1 MKAYIFCILLLLG
14 GLTLPS
20 LAATPL
26 QLYVDNVEVSES
38 NAANVLKGQGEGR
51 DGCVSFDYKTYT
63 LILRGAKLTN
73 SIKITGERPDQ
84 LITVQLEGKN
94 EIITKNWAF
103 QIFSP
108 VLIQGSGSL
117 YIRSSGRYARGFS
130 ISGMQDELYLKISK
144 TTVRV
149 EAVNDSNDGEALFS
163 PVKREGYVII
173 EDANFSSI
181 GLVAGMKELYLQGC
195 DIVNKDQVYLGQLN
209 DNWGYT
215 CAVIATISDDKL
227 NYGLLQIAPD
237 QSYPIAI
244 GQTQVTRDNASD
256 ILASTGTSGSAS
268 YDPKSNTLYL
278 KNLVLDTNLENG
290 IFSRFA
296 PIDKTLTIDLEG
308 NVELHSKLSGMLL
321 FGNTCIQGSGS
332 IKVYAD
338 DGSQDYGGIL
348 IADKDTLTVRDCH
361 LFASGPFAL
370 GGIRLQSRL
379 LIDNATL
386 ELTCTNKTRGATI
399 EGFDALVLQRVSFIN
414 PQGVRF
420 DANLCGA
427 TTDGVTL
434 CKEPIQIARANSV
447 QHTRP
452 STPSISTSLG
462 QLSIGQPA
470 SPMTIKV
477 YTLLGELIYEQ
488 LLTRQ
493 VTIPLHSGVYILE
506 LGLYHQT
513 ILIP

>member
-1 MKAYIFCILLLLG
+1 MKAYIFCILLILG
-14 GLTLPS
+14 GLIPSS

-63 LILRGAKLTN
+63 LTLRGAKLTN

-117 YIRSSGRYARGFS
+117 YIHSSGRYARGFS

-173 EDANFSSI
+173 EDAHFSSI

-215 CAVIATISDDKL
+215 CAVIATIPDDKL
-227 NYGLLQIAPD
+227 NYGLL
-237 QSYPIAI
+237 
-244 GQTQVTRDNASD
+244 
-256 ILASTGTSGSAS
+256 
-268 YDPKSNTLYL
+268 
-278 KNLVLDTNLENG
+278 
-290 IFSRFA
+290 
-296 PIDKTLTIDLEG
+296 
-308 NVELHSKLSGMLL
+308 
-321 FGNTCIQGSGS
+321 
-332 IKVYAD
+332 
-338 DGSQDYGGIL
+338 
-348 IADKDTLTVRDCH
+348 
-361 LFASGPFAL
+361 
-370 GGIRLQSRL
+370 
-379 LIDNATL
+379 
-386 ELTCTNKTRGATI
+386 
-399 EGFDALVLQRVSFIN
+399 
-414 PQGVRF
+414 
-420 DANLCGA
+420 
-427 TTDGVTL
+427 
-434 CKEPIQIARANSV
+434 
-447 QHTRP
+447 
-452 STPSISTSLG
+452 
-462 QLSIGQPA
+462 
-470 SPMTIKV
+470 
-477 YTLLGELIYEQ
+477 
-488 LLTRQ
+488 
-493 VTIPLHSGVYILE
+493 
-506 LGLYHQT
+506 
-513 ILIP
+513 